1 MLISVVSFLVFSP
14 LSSLA
19 QKAPVRQAQGT
30 PNWVQVAETRGG
42 DRLYVNSESIR
53 KSESSEIPGIQYI
66 QQKVYAKKNSAG
78 EIRAFTKVTAYCAVN
93 MYRIDAHA
101 TYDNS
106 NQIIKYVE
114 YGTPQAPSY
123 PAPEL
128 VPPNS
133 VGESAVMYA
142 CSY

>member
-1 MLISVVSFLVFSP
+1 MSYKFLVISVLGLLVLSP

-19 QKAPVRQAQGT
+19 EIAPI
-30 PNWVQVAETRGG
+30 WVQVAETRGG
-42 DRLYVNSESIR
+42 DHLYVNSESIR
-53 KSESSEIPGIQYI
+53 KNRNGKVLSVQYI
-66 QQKVYAKKNSAG
+66 QQKVYAKKNYSG
-78 EIRAFTKVTAYCAVN
+78 EIRAFTKITAYCAVN

-114 YGTPQAPSY
+114 YGTPSAPSY

-133 VGESAVMYA
+133 VGESATRYA
-142 CSY
+142 CSR